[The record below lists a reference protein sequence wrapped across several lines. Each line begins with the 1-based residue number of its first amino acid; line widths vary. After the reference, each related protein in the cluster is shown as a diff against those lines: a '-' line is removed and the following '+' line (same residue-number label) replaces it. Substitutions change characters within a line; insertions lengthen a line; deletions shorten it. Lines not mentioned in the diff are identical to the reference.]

1 MPVFFIIWSLKS
13 THPQMK
19 TFLKMLLAVIAGLI
33 ITSILFFVV
42 MLSVVSGMAAAGKK
56 SVSIT
61 DKTVLVMKT
70 GAVIPDRSQG
80 NPLSTIDLVTMSF
93 TETPGLNEILR
104 NLKKAADDEKVSGIL
119 IENGTMPSGW
129 ATADEIR
136 TALQEFR
143 KSGKFVYSYSDYIL
157 MQESYFIST
166 AADRVWINPTSMF
179 DFKGMAA
186 EVTFYKEALEKLGVE
201 VQVIRHG
208 RFKGAVE
215 PYMLDKLSDENRF
228 QISEYMGSIWEH
240 VVSVISD
247 SRGVPVAQVMSL
259 ADSLAGYDPELM
271 TRAGLIDGTLY
282 RDQLD
287 DSIRA
292 AAGIDE
298 GKKINFVSMSKY
310 SKVPVKNADAGGK
323 DKIAVLFAEGSI
335 NMGEGD
341 DASIGGTRYADEMR
355 KLRLDSTVKAVVFRV
370 NSRGGN
376 AIASDQIWREVE
388 LTNKVKPVV
397 VSMGNYAASG
407 GYYIAAAASKIIASP
422 VTLTG
427 SIGVFGLIPN
437 AEVLLDKKLGISSD
451 VVRTNA
457 HSDSPSL
464 TRPLNA
470 FERDAL
476 QFNVERT
483 YSTFTGVV
491 AAGRGMRQTAVD
503 SIGEG
508 HVWSGSDAIGIGLVD
523 SLGGLR
529 EAVSEAAR
537 MAGLEEYRTI
547 EKPEV
552 SDFYTKLLKQMTGEM
567 RTRAIRNELGEVSRY
582 YFDLKEIISSGG
594 IQAVMPYY
602 LEIR

>member
-1 MPVFFIIWSLKS
+1 
-13 THPQMK
+13 MK

-33 ITSILFFVV
+33 ITGILFFVV
-42 MLSVVSGMAAAGKK
+42 MLSAVSGMAAAGKK
-56 SVSIT
+56 TVSIPE
-61 DKTVLVMKT
+61 KSVLVMKT
-70 GAVIPDRSQG
+70 GSLIPDRSTG
-80 NPLSTIDLVTMSF
+80 NPFSTIDPVTMSF
-93 TETPGLNEILR
+93 TQTPGLNDILK
-104 NLKKAADDEKVSGIL
+104 NLKKAAEDENISGLL

-136 TALQEFR
+136 SALNEFR
-143 KSGKFVYSYSDYIL
+143 ESGKFVYSYSDYML

-166 AADRVWINPTSMF
+166 AADRIWINPTSMF
-179 DFKGMAA
+179 DFKGLAA
-186 EVTFYKEALEKLGVE
+186 EVTFYKDALEKLGVE

-208 RFKGAVE
+208 KFKGAVE
-215 PYMLDKLSDENRF
+215 PFILVRLSDENRL

-240 VVSVISD
+240 VVNVISE
-247 SRGVPVAQVMSL
+247 SRGVPVARVMSL
-259 ADSLAGYDPELM
+259 ADSLGGYDPELM
-271 TRAGLIDGTLY
+271 TGAGMIDGTLY
-282 RDQLD
+282 RDQLE
-287 DSIRA
+287 DSIRV

-298 GKKINFVSMSKY
+298 GKKISYISMSKY
-310 SKVPVKNADAGGK
+310 TNTPSKHTPTGSR

-335 NMGEGD
+335 DMGEGD
-341 DASIGGTRYADEMR
+341 DSNIGGTRYAAEMR

-388 LTNKVKPVV
+388 LTDKVKPVV

-407 GYYIAAAASKIIASP
+407 GYYIAAAARKIMASP
-422 VTLTG
+422 VTVTG

-437 AEVLLDKKLGISSD
+437 AEVLLDKKLGISSE

-464 TRPLNA
+464 TRPLNS

-491 AAGRGMRQTAVD
+491 AEGRNMRQAAVD
-503 SIGEG
+503 SIGQG
-508 HVWSGSDAIGIGLVD
+508 RVWSGSDAMNIGLVD
-523 SLGGLR
+523 SFGGLYDAIR
-529 EAVSEAAR
+529 EAAAL
-537 MAGLEEYRTI
+537 AGLEEYRTI
-547 EKPEV
+547 EKPEA
-552 SDFYTKLLKQMTGEM
+552 SDFYTKLLKQLTGEM
-567 RTRAIRNELGEVSRY
+567 RARAIRNELGEASRY
-582 YFDLKEIISSGG
+582 YSDLKEIISSGG
-594 IQAVMPYY
+594 IMAVMPYH

>member
-1 MPVFFIIWSLKS
+1 
-13 THPQMK
+13 MK

-42 MLSVVSGMAAAGKK
+42 MLSAISGMAAAGKK
-56 SVSIT
+56 SVTVPEKS
-61 DKTVLVMKT
+61 VLVIKT
-70 GAVIPDRSQG
+70 GAVIPDRSTG
-80 NPLSTIDLVTMSF
+80 NPFSTIDPVTMSF
-93 TETPGLNEILR
+93 TQTPGLNEILK
-104 NLKKAADDEKVSGIL
+104 NLKKAAEDENISGIL

-136 TALQEFR
+136 SALKEFR
-143 KSGKFVYSYSDYIL
+143 ESGKFVYSYSDYML

-166 AADRVWINPTSMF
+166 AADKIWINPTSMF
-179 DFKGMAA
+179 DFKGLAA
-186 EVTFYKEALEKLGVE
+186 EVTFYREALEKLGVE

-215 PYMLDKLSDENRF
+215 PFMLDRLSDENRL
-228 QISEYMGSIWEH
+228 QITEYMGSIWEH
-240 VVSVISD
+240 VVNVVSE
-247 SRGVPVAQVMSL
+247 SRGVPVARVMSL
-259 ADSLAGYDPELM
+259 ADSLGGYDPALM
-271 TRAGLIDGTLY
+271 TSAGLLDGTIY
-282 RDQLD
+282 RDQLE

-292 AAGIDE
+292 AAGIED
-298 GKKINFVSMSKY
+298 GKKISYISMSKY
-310 SKVPVKNADAGGK
+310 TNAPAKNAPEGGK

-335 NMGEGD
+335 GMGEGD
-341 DASIGGTRYADEMR
+341 DSNIGGARYAAEMR

-376 AIASDQIWREVE
+376 AIASDEIWREVE
-388 LTNKVKPVV
+388 LTDKVKPVV

-407 GYYIAAAASKIIASP
+407 GYYISAAARKIMASP
-422 VTLTG
+422 VTVTG

-437 AEVLLDKKLGISSD
+437 AEVLLDKKLGISSE

-491 AAGRGMRQTAVD
+491 AEGRGMRQTAVD

-508 HVWSGSDAIGIGLVD
+508 RVWSGADAMNIGLVD
-523 SLGGLR
+523 SFGGLR
-529 EAVSEAAR
+529 EAIKEAASL
-537 MAGLEEYRTI
+537 AGLEEYRTI
-547 EKPEV
+547 EKPEA
-552 SDFYTKLLKQMTGEM
+552 SDFYTKLLKQLTEEM
-567 RTRAIRNELGEVSRY
+567 RARAIRNELGEVSRY
-582 YFDLKEIISSGG
+582 YYDLKEIISSGG
-594 IQAVMPYY
+594 IMAVMPYH